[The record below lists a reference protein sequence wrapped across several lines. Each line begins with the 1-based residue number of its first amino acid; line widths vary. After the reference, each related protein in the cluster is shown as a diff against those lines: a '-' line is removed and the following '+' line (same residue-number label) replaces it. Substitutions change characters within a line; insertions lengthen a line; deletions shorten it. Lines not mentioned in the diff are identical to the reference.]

1 MEAFNEVRTEI
12 EVNSDLVDPGAVTG
26 RFWRTFLFDSKAGS
40 TTSQIQRQSVDS
52 EEFYSKVEEKMWSK
66 VLSGRD
72 KEREREAR

>member
-1 MEAFNEVRTEI
+1 MEAFNEARTEI
-12 EVNSDLVDPGAVTG
+12 EVNSDLVDPGTVTG
-26 RFWRTFLFDSKAGS
+26 RFWRTFLFDTKAGS
-40 TTSQIQRQSVDS
+40 NTSQIQRQSVDS